1 MSRKGWLRFW
11 GIFLLLG
18 APALA
23 ALGRAPDNDLWFLLA
38 HGRYVLTQGF
48 PHLEPFS
55 LHQGLDFVMQQWL
68 SGVLFQLIHE
78 AAGLIGLAL
87 LAAFSAAL
95 SAWLFYRLAMGASKG
110 DFLLSLLLT
119 LLFSRMISPVMVTRP
134 YLFTVPILLI
144 LLLCLEGWVRK
155 GSWHS
160 LAPLPLL
167 SLLLANLQ
175 ASMWPLL
182 FLFILPYLAEQ
193 ILPPRLGPFRRGRKD
208 PLPLL
213 LALFLMLLAGLANP
227 YGVESMLYLPLS
239 YGLPGLEQIQEMKPP
254 FIRHAFGALTL
265 LVLPAM
271 AFLYGRKAREG
282 FPWRYAFLTL
292 GTGLLAL
299 ANLRGI
305 AFLAVGGLFPAA
317 FLLRQAREKRSWQRL
332 LTEKQ
337 QASLPLVFPLFAAAL
352 LALFAGGVLTGEGP
366 LGRNIPTDPGLS
378 AIVKELGE
386 EEGKEGFRVYTGF
399 WEGSLAL
406 YHGLPVYLDP
416 RAEVYFKAR
425 NGRKDIFREYLSL
438 RSGALPGDSFLA
450 AYDFTHLIIKEG
462 ELLQKVLEK
471 DSSYRLVRKEGAYS
485 LYEAVSL

>member
-1 MSRKGWLRFW
+1 MGKKGWLRFW
-11 GIFLLLG
+11 GIFLLVG
-18 APALA
+18 APALT
-23 ALGRAPDNDLWFLLA
+23 ALAKAPDNDLWFLLA
-38 HGRYVLTQGF
+38 HGRYVLSQGF
-48 PHLEPFS
+48 PQLEPFS
-55 LHQGLDFVMQQWL
+55 IHQGLDFVMQQWL

-78 AAGLIGLAL
+78 GAGLLGLAL

-110 DFLLSLLLT
+110 DFPLSLLLT

-134 YLFTVPILLI
+134 YLFTVPILLF
-144 LLLCLEGWVRK
+144 LLLCLENWVSK
-155 GSWHS
+155 GRWQS

-167 SLLLANLQ
+167 SLLLVNLQ

-182 FLFILPYLAEQ
+182 LIFTLPYLAEQ

-213 LALFLMLLAGLANP
+213 LSLLLMVLAGLANP
-227 YGVESMLYLPLS
+227 YGLESMFYLPAS
-239 YGLPGLEQIQEMKPP
+239 YGLPGLDQIQEMSPP
-254 FIRHAFGALTL
+254 IIRHAFGALTL
-265 LVLPAM
+265 LALPAL

-292 GTGLLAL
+292 GTGFLAL

-317 FLLRQAREKRSWQRL
+317 FLLGQEGMEKSWQRL

-337 QASLPLVFPLFAAAL
+337 QIRLPLVFPLFAAAL
-352 LALFAGGVLTGEGP
+352 LALFAGGVLTGDGP
-366 LGRNIPTDPGLS
+366 LGRNIPADPGLS
-378 AIVKELGE
+378 AIVEALGK
-386 EEGKEGFRVYTGF
+386 EEGKESFRVYTGF

-425 NGRKDIFREYLSL
+425 NGKKDIFREYLSL
-438 RSGALPGDSFLA
+438 RTGVLSGESFLGE
-450 AYDFTHLIIKEG
+450 YHFSHLIIKKG
-462 ELLQKVLEK
+462 ELLQRDLEE
-471 DSSYRLVRKEGAYS
+471 DSCYVLVRKEGDYS
-485 LYEAVSL
+485 LYEAVGL